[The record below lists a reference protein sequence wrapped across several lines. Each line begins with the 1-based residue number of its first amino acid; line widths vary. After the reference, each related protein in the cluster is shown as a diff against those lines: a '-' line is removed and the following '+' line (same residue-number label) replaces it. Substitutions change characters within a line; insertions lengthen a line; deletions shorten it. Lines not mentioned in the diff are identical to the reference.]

1 MGRTLT
7 IDTSHHRFHV
17 IRVRVY
23 KHGDDITAR
32 IVGFGFATQNLGF
45 DLTLP
50 GGPDREQDG
59 EPGFSGKFYVRQQC
73 NASKENIENF
83 SGV

>member
-7 IDTSHHRFHV
+7 IDTSYHHFQV
-17 IRVRVY
+17 IRIRVY
-23 KHGDDITAR
+23 KHVDDITAR

-59 EPGFSGKFYVRQQC
+59 EPGFLGKFYVLQQC
-73 NASKENIENF
+73 NASKGNIENF